1 VLKYR
6 YILLSLQKK
15 IMQDILCK
23 KCGGSR
29 CVKSGYIRENQRYK
43 CKDCG
48 CNFKLGDN
56 RGKIKPQ
63 AKALGLLLYGS
74 GKASYGMLARLFNV
88 SRSAVLYWVRTM
100 GAKLPEP
107 VVNSEIE
114 EVSIDEMWHFISK
127 KNEKFGSGGQWTA
140 VTTKPS
146 AGLLAIVMLKRLE
159 ACTTN

>member
-1 VLKYR
+1 
-6 YILLSLQKK
+6 
-15 IMQDILCK
+15 
-23 KCGGSR
+23 
-29 CVKSGYIRENQRYK
+29 
-43 CKDCG
+43 
-48 CNFKLGDN
+48 LGDN

-74 GKASYGMLARLFNV
+74 GKASYGMPARLFNV

-114 EVSIDEMWHFISK
+114 EASIDEMRHFISK
-127 KNEKFGSGGQWTA
+127 KNENFGSGGQRTA
-140 VTTKPS
+140 ATTKPS